1 MIKILFADDEAVF
14 RRYFRNVINWEANGY
29 QVCGEAKN
37 GLEALELVEQIR
49 PDIAF
54 IDINMPYMSGMEL
67 AAKVKTL
74 YPTTFVLLVTGHSEF
89 EYARQAVK
97 IGVDDYI
104 LKPFDK
110 EELLM
115 ALAKVKA
122 SMEKTRVEK
131 DKTNKEQHVWK
142 EGFLNLLISN
152 TYEQD
157 NETIQTQ
164 LKHYQ
169 LEEGSQ
175 LFKVV
180 AVEIDGLH
188 EQWPDSEEI
197 RLRKYIIGNLL
208 QDLVQTEGRHFI
220 FNGPENRVI
229 SLIQFSGTQDKE
241 TFDSYG
247 YEQLS
252 ALIKK
257 HFGFSVTI
265 GIGSPG
271 EGIPSIRQS
280 YMDSVIAL
288 RNKISMNHKDVV
300 DYQDITS
307 RSANV
312 GFYPSE
318 MNEKLLIH
326 LRQHDEE
333 GIKNNLDAILLY
345 IQTKQLSSDYIHM
358 IMAGLVSLCLTYI
371 YEMDKR
377 VDQLLP
383 EGFSPF
389 KEIFNKPSLEAG
401 FTWITDLYL
410 TVAHHSKGTKRS
422 KSAKLLNSAREYIDT
437 HYSDNQLKVEDVAKH
452 LYIQPR
458 YLLKIFK
465 QELGIS
471 VSDYIFEMRMQR
483 AKDLLVSGH
492 NLRLTDIAEMV
503 GYSDPGHFSKSFKR
517 NTGLSPSEYEV
528 TRSK

>member
-1 MIKILFADDEAVF
+1 MIKIIFADDEAVF
-14 RRYFRNVINWEANGY
+14 RRYFRNVIDWESNGY
-29 QVCGEAKN
+29 QICGEAKN
-37 GLEALELVEQIR
+37 GMEALELIEQVR

-54 IDINMPYMSGMEL
+54 IDINMPYMSGMDL
-67 AAKVKTL
+67 AAKVKLL
-74 YPTTFVLLVTGHSEF
+74 YPTTFILLVTGHSEF

-104 LKPFDK
+104 LKPFDE
-110 EELLM
+110 EELHM
-115 ALAKVKA
+115 ALAKVKG
-122 SMEKTRVEK
+122 SMEKTQVEK
-131 DKTNKEQHVWK
+131 DKTKNEQHVWK

-152 TYEQD
+152 AYEQD
-157 NETIQTQ
+157 NETIQSQ

-169 LEEGSQ
+169 LEEGSL
-175 LFKVV
+175 LFQVV
-180 AVEIDGLH
+180 AVEINGLH

-197 RLRKYIIGNLL
+197 RLRKYIISNLL
-208 QDLVQTEGRHFI
+208 QDLVQPDGQHFI
-220 FNGPENRVI
+220 FNGPENCVI
-229 SLIQFSGTQDKE
+229 SLLHFSGEQDKE
-241 TFDSYG
+241 SFVSYS
-247 YEQLS
+247 YERLS
-252 ALIKK
+252 ELIKK
-257 HFGFSVTI
+257 HFGFSVTV
-265 GIGSPG
+265 GIGSTG
-271 EGIPSIRQS
+271 QGIPSIRQS
-280 YMDSVIAL
+280 YIDAVIAL

-300 DYQDITS
+300 DFRDITS

-326 LRQHDEE
+326 LRLHDEE
-333 GIKNNLDAILLY
+333 EIKNNLDEILLY

-410 TVAHHSKGTKRS
+410 NVARQSKGMKRS
-422 KSAKLLNSAREYIDT
+422 KAVKLLNSAREYIDT

-452 LYIQPR
+452 LYIQSR
-458 YLLKIFK
+458 YLLKVFK

-471 VSDYIFEMRMQR
+471 VSDYIFELRMQT
-483 AKDLLVSGH
+483 AKELLLSGK

-528 TRSK
+528 MHSK